1 MQRIR
6 RSTCRLGF
14 ALVSDHFIESC
25 CFPCHGSTGTQ
36 DDLVLYG
43 DMGAVSPL
51 DVLNWHVSAAYSS
64 TESLR
69 MPEGEDL
76 YFVSPGVTVVCEGEE
91 PPARPKQGT
100 AHAQAHAYAQAYGQ
114 PYTQVYA
121 QAYAQAYG
129 QEGQVFGQAYGQAP
143 GGADQ
148 EATVYGQR
156 AHGEEAVGVD
166 GADAAAA
173 YAAAAAAQ
181 VQAQGQGQGAFYA
194 YVGADG
200 NVHYAGQY
208 AVGPAAVQGH
218 HTEAAAH
225 DAFPVGD
232 ALPGHDATAAR
243 DLSADHDT
251 LADDDASDAYEA
263 YIDAGYAILEHYR
276 AHSPQLSKHGARYEG
291 HRGKG
296 RSYSAAGEAEDDSLY
311 YADHYHSGG
320 QEKYK
325 EEYEEEGS
333 KRSSR
338 GGR

>member
-1 MQRIR
+1 M
-6 RSTCRLGF
+6 
-14 ALVSDHFIESC
+14 
-25 CFPCHGSTGTQ
+25 
-36 DDLVLYG
+36 YG

-76 YFVSPGVTVVCEGEE
+76 YFVSPRVSVACEGEE
-91 PPARPKQGT
+91 PPARPKQDT
-100 AHAQAHAYAQAYGQ
+100 VHAQAHAYAQAYAQAYGQ
-114 PYTQVYA
+114 PYAQVYA

-129 QEGQVFGQAYGQAP
+129 QEGQAFGQAYGQAP

-148 EATVYGQR
+148 EARQAYVQR
-156 AHGEEAVGVD
+156 AHGEEAVGVG

-173 YAAAAAAQ
+173 YAAAAAA
-181 VQAQGQGQGAFYA
+181 QAQGQGQGAFYA

-200 NVHYAGQY
+200 KVHYAGQY
-208 AVGPAAVQGH
+208 AAGAAAVQGRYAAAAAGQH
-218 HTEAAAH
+218 HAEAAAH

-232 ALPGHDATAAR
+232 ALAGHDATAAR
-243 DLSADHDT
+243 DPSADHDT

-276 AHSPQLSKHGARYEG
+276 AHSPQLSKHGARYKG
-291 HRGKG
+291 RSGKG
-296 RSYSAAGEAEDDSLY
+296 RSYPAAGEAGRAEDDSLY
-311 YADHYHSGG
+311 YADHDHSDG
-320 QEKYK
+320 QEMYQ

-333 KRSSR
+333 ERSSQ
-338 GGR
+338 GGH